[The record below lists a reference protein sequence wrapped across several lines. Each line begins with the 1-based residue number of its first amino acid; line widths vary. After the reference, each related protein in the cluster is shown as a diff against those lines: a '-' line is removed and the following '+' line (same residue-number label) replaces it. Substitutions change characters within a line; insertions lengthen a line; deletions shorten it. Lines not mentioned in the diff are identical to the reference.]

1 MNVRRRQNKLEHAEN
16 PSQAK
21 QQLSFEEL
29 LHSFILDCK
38 AKNLSP
44 LTLRFYLDS
53 AKQMREA
60 FQVQR
65 VQFDIYTVS
74 IREIKNHFIAYLFDQ
89 GKSDNTVNGRIKA
102 IKQFFKYLF
111 AEGWLTENIAKDLH
125 VVKAKKLMIQTFT
138 KEQVVTIFEQPDKNT
153 FTGYRDYTMM
163 MVLLETGMRISEL
176 CNLKTG
182 DIFFK
187 ELEIR
192 ITKGKGGRVRRVPFQ
207 QTCGKIIR
215 KYLDVRGDLETDALF
230 VNMDNEQI
238 STRALQDKMHAYGSA
253 ADFTGVRVS
262 PHTFRHTMAKFYILN
277 GGDPFTLRRILGH
290 ASLKMVDYYVEL
302 FSSDIKQ
309 QHKKFSPVENMKR
322 IL

>member
-1 MNVRRRQNKLEHAEN
+1 MSVRRRQNKLEHAEN
-16 PSQAK
+16 PSKAK
-21 QQLSFEEL
+21 QQLSFEDL

-38 AKNLSP
+38 VKNLSP
-44 LTLRFYLDS
+44 LTLRFYQYS
-53 AKQMREA
+53 AKQMKEA
-60 FQVQR
+60 FLAQQVP
-65 VQFDIYTVS
+65 FDIYTVS

-89 GKSDNTVNGRIKA
+89 GRSDNTVNGRIKA

-111 AEGWLTENIAKDLH
+111 EEGWLTENVANDLH

-138 KEQVVTIFEQPDKNT
+138 KEQVVSIFEQPDKKT
-153 FTGYRDYTMM
+153 FSGYRDFTMM

-176 CNLKTG
+176 CNLKID

-187 ELEIR
+187 ELKIR
-192 ITKGKGGRVRRVPFQ
+192 ITKGKGGRARRVPFQ

-238 STRALQDKMHAYGSA
+238 STRALQDKMQAYGCA
-253 ADFTGVRVS
+253 ADITGVRVS

>member
-1 MNVRRRQNKLEHAEN
+1 MSVRRQNKLENAEN
-16 PSQAK
+16 PSQVK
-21 QQLSFEEL
+21 RQLSYEDL

-44 LTLRFYLDS
+44 LTLRFYQDS
-53 AKQMREA
+53 AKQIKEA
-60 FQVQR
+60 FLAQQVP
-65 VQFDIYTVS
+65 FDIYTVS

-89 GKSDNTVNGRIKA
+89 GRSDNTVNGRIKA

-111 AEGWLTENIAKDLH
+111 EEGWLTVNIANDLH

-138 KEQVVTIFEQPDKNT
+138 KEQVVTIFKQPDKNT
-153 FTGYRDYTMM
+153 FTGYRDFTMM

-192 ITKGKGGRVRRVPFQ
+192 ITKGKGGRARRVPFQ

-215 KYLDVRGDLETDALF
+215 KYLDIRGDLETDALF

-238 STRALQDKMHAYGSA
+238 STRALQDKMQAYGNVA
-253 ADFTGVRVS
+253 NITGVRVS

>member
-1 MNVRRRQNKLEHAEN
+1 MNVGRRQNKLEHVEN
-16 PSQAK
+16 SSQAK
-21 QQLSFEEL
+21 QQLSFEDL

-44 LTLRFYLDS
+44 LTLLFYQDS
-53 AKQMREA
+53 AKQMKGA
-60 FQVQR
+60 FLVQQVP
-65 VQFDIYTVS
+65 FDIYSVS

-89 GKSDNTVNGRIKA
+89 GRSDNTVNGRIKA

-111 AEGWLTENIAKDLH
+111 EEGWLTENIAKDLH
-125 VVKAKKLMIQTFT
+125 AVKAKKLMIQTFT
-138 KEQVVTIFEQPDKNT
+138 KEQVVSIFEQPYQKT
-153 FTGYRDYTMM
+153 FTGYRDFTMM
-163 MVLLETGMRISEL
+163 MVLLETGMRIGEL
-176 CNLKTG
+176 CNLKTS

-192 ITKGKGGRVRRVPFQ
+192 ITKGKGGRARRVPFQ

-215 KYLDVRGDLETDALF
+215 KYMDIRGDMETDALF

-238 STRALQDKMHAYGSA
+238 STRALQDKMQTYGSVSGI
-253 ADFTGVRVS
+253 TGVRVS

>member
-1 MNVRRRQNKLEHAEN
+1 MNVRRRQNKLENAEN

-21 QQLSFEEL
+21 QQLSFEDL

-44 LTLRFYLDS
+44 LTLRFYQDS
-53 AKQMREA
+53 AKQMKEA
-60 FQVQR
+60 FLAQQVP
-65 VQFDIYTVS
+65 FDIYTVS

-89 GKSDNTVNGRIKA
+89 GRSDNTVNGRIKA
-102 IKQFFKYLF
+102 IKQFFRYLF
-111 AEGWLTENIAKDLH
+111 EECWLTENIANDLH

-138 KEQVVTIFEQPDKNT
+138 KEQVVSIFEQPDQKT
-153 FTGYRDYTMM
+153 FTGYWDFAMM
-163 MVLLETGMRISEL
+163 MVLLETGMRIGEL
-176 CNLKTG
+176 CNLKTV
-182 DIFFK
+182 DILFK

-192 ITKGKGGRVRRVPFQ
+192 ITKGKGGRARRVPFQ

-215 KYLDVRGDLETDALF
+215 KYLDIRGDLETDALF
-230 VNMDNEQI
+230 VDMGNEQI
-238 STRALQDKMHAYGSA
+238 STRALQDKMQAYGSVA
-253 ADFTGVRVS
+253 GITGVRVS
-262 PHTFRHTMAKFYILN
+262 LHTFRHTMAKFYILN